1 MKKKIALL
9 VGATGAVGSELM
21 SLILNGKE
29 FEELHV
35 LARKQNN
42 VDDNRLKWIVGDLL
56 NYDFLKKSISEDV
69 THIFC
74 CIGTTK
80 NQTPNKQEYIDIDFG
95 IPYNLINIGNTLPN
109 VEYIGVVSAIG
120 ADSKSMV
127 LYSRL
132 KGQVEET
139 LKESKVLT
147 RVVAQPSLI
156 DSERSKFRIG
166 EWIALKLFT
175 ILNPLIPFSYKK
187 ISAST
192 IAKALYS
199 MSNQKADTGYIV
211 LSNEQMLKKYK

>member
-21 SLILNGKE
+21 SIILEGNE

-35 LARKQNN
+35 LARKQNT
-42 VDDNRLKWIVGDLL
+42 VEHNRLKWIVGDLL
-56 NYDFLKKSISEDV
+56 NFDFLKKSISEEV

-80 NQTPNKQEYIDIDFG
+80 SQTPNKDDYINIDFG
-95 IPYNLINIGNTLPN
+95 IPNNLICIGNNLPN
-109 VEYIGVVSAIG
+109 VECIAMVSAIG

-132 KGQVEET
+132 KGQVEEV
-139 LKESKVLT
+139 LKDSKVTT
-147 RVVAQPSLI
+147 RVIVQPSLI
-156 DSERSKFRIG
+156 ESHRSKFRIG

-175 ILNPLIPFSYKK
+175 VLNPLIPYSYKK

-199 MSNQKADTGYIV
+199 MSIQNVETGYIV